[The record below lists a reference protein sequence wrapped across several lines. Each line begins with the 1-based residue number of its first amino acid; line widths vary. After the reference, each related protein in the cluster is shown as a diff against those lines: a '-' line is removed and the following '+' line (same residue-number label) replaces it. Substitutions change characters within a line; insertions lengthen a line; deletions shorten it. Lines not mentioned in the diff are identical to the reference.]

1 MENDIHIG
9 ELIKAKF
16 ASSGLSVAEFA
27 RRLHCDRTNIYS
39 IFKRSSIDTKLLVTI
54 SEVLEYDFIAEYR
67 GDTSIK
73 TDVSTFSVNIKIDGL
88 KDTAQFEALLKVLQD
103 WKDSDET
110 LQP

>member
-1 MENDIHIG
+1 
-9 ELIKAKF
+9 
-16 ASSGLSVAEFA
+16 
-27 RRLHCDRTNIYS
+27 
-39 IFKRSSIDTKLLVTI
+39 
-54 SEVLEYDFIAEYR
+54 LEYDFIGEYR